1 MNPNQ
6 KYYSDLLKNILF
18 FSQTLRKIKVGV
30 TIDNVLDA
38 LRGTSYIDIQRKRDF
53 YELLKSNFVSHR
65 EEIDLFDGL
74 FEQFWSFDH
83 ELIPSLKEN
92 VEKKLKSSEENIED
106 QLQEFQKEGMSFLK
120 DWLDEGEEGQK
131 LEQKDVPGYSPDEI
145 LGRKD
150 FGHLQIEELGRV
162 KELVS
167 ALSRKMAITLSRRWR
182 KGKAGDRL
190 DFRRSIRQ
198 SLKYGGEMI
207 ELRMKEPKPKPFR
220 LILFCDV
227 SGSMDI
233 YSQFFLLFMYELQNQ
248 YPHCETF
255 VFSTRLSRITS
266 ILKRKVFEE
275 TLRLLSEKVSDWS
288 GGTNIGGA
296 LHQFHQLNS
305 HLLNFKRAI
314 FLIFSDGW
322 DRGDTKILE
331 SEIKNL
337 KRQVK
342 KLIWLNP
349 LLGSQNY
356 QPLCKGMSTALP
368 YLDYF
373 LPCHNF
379 LSLRNLSNIITKM

>member
-6 KYYSDLLKNILF
+6 KYYSDLLKNILL
-18 FSQTLRKIKVGV
+18 FSQTLRKAKVGV

-38 LRGTSYIDIQRKRDF
+38 LRGSSYIDIQRKRDF
-53 YELLKSNFVSHR
+53 CELLKCNFISRR
-65 EEIDLFDGL
+65 EEIGLFDEL
-74 FEQFWSFDH
+74 FEQFWSFDN
-83 ELIPSLKEN
+83 ELMPSF
-92 VEKKLKSSEENIED
+92 EEDRED
-106 QLQEFQKEGMSFLK
+106 ELQEFQEEGASFLK
-120 DWLDEGEEGQK
+120 DWLDERAEGK
-131 LEQKDVPGYSPDEI
+131 GAEKKDIPGYSPDEI

-150 FGHLQIEELGRV
+150 FGHLQIEELERV

-167 ALSRKMAITLSRRWR
+167 VLSRKLAKTLSRRWK
-182 KGKAGDRL
+182 KGNVGDRP

-198 SLKYGGEMI
+198 SIKYGGEMI
-207 ELRMKEPKPKPFR
+207 ELRMRQPKPKPFR

-233 YSQFFLLFMYELQNQ
+233 YSQFFLIFMYELQNH

-255 VFSTRLSRITS
+255 VFSTHLSHITFL
-266 ILKRKVFEE
+266 LKRRVLEE
-275 TLRLLSEKVSDWS
+275 SLRLLSKKVSDWS

-296 LHQFHQLNS
+296 LYQFRQFSS
-305 HLLNFKRAI
+305 HLLNFKGAI

-322 DRGDTKILE
+322 DRGDNRILE
-331 SEIKNL
+331 SEIRNL

-342 KLIWLNP
+342 RLIWLNP
-349 LLGSQNY
+349 LLGSKNY
-356 QPLCKGMSTALP
+356 QPLCKGISTVLP

-379 LSLRNLSNIITKM
+379 LSLRNLSSIVTKM